1 MKPSTITALSAVI
14 LTAAA
19 AYVSASD
26 DDSRNRAGREDWLPQ
41 QQIEAQLNEMG
52 YQVDRLKVDDGCLK
66 LMSPTARGCAPRLMS
81 IRRPACPAVGV
92 NILTATIDKRHNQ
105 EAEKG

>member
-14 LTAAA
+14 LIAAA

-52 YQVDRLKVDDGCLK
+52 YQVDRLQVDDGCFEAYVTDGK
-66 LMSPTARGCAPRLMS
+66 GVRSGIDVDPTTGLPGCRGEHPDS
-81 IRRPACPAVGV
+81 
-92 NILTATIDKRHNQ
+92 ND
-105 EAEKG
+105 